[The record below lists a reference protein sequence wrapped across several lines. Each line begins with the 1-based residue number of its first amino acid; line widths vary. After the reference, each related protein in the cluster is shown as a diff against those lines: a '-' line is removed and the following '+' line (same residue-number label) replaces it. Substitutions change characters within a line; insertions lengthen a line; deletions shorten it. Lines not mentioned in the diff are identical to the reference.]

1 MPDTF
6 CLLCGDR
13 PIKIIA
19 TRGIISKGGST
30 LPVRN
35 VICTGCG
42 LVFQSPQPRA
52 EDLAIQARS
61 YTEERHGFASPDELR
76 KYISGVSWK
85 NKGQAL
91 GSFLSEFITPATKV
105 LDLGCGPGVVIKY
118 LRENFS
124 CLVLG
129 VEPSKVAADFARS
142 EYGLPV
148 YGGTLDDFLR
158 SDGVAEFGVIILH
171 HVFEHLPDPVASLRA
186 LRRRMTKDGVLYVE
200 VPDVSSFSKPVDHF
214 FDAMHLWSFTPATLR
229 ATLSRGG
236 FKIIRWNR
244 AKRYRIQV
252 VAAADGDSRNEIPE
266 EEYPT
271 ISADEIIRSL
281 RTKRLRDKTLGVA
294 RTLVH
299 FRSRH

>member
-1 MPDTF
+1 MQNVS
-6 CLLCGDR
+6 CLLCGEG
-13 PIKIIA
+13 PIRVVA
-19 TRGIISKGGST
+19 SRGIVAKNG
-30 LPVRN
+30 PVIPVSN
-35 VICTGCG
+35 VICLRCG
-42 LVFQSPQPRA
+42 LLFQRPRPEPEELEA
-52 EDLAIQARS
+52 MSRS
-61 YTEERHGFASPDELR
+61 YTEERHGFTSPKELQ
-76 KYISGVSWK
+76 KYLSGVSWK

-91 GSFLSEFITPATKV
+91 GAFLAEFLAPATRV

-124 CLVLG
+124 CPVLG

-186 LRRRMTKDGVLYVE
+186 LRRRMAKDGVLYVE